1 MPFDAAADNLSAFV
15 RPGRDGTATLDL
27 FVEGVHCAGCV
38 RRIETELG
46 GRPGV
51 VAARLNLTDGVL
63 HLGWRAGE
71 AAAGELVAALAQ
83 LGYHAVPIEGAG
95 GADARG
101 AEDRWLMRCLAVA
114 GFAFGN
120 IMLLS
125 VSVWA
130 GAFADM
136 GPATRALFHWVSAL
150 IALPA
155 IAYAGQPFFAAALAS
170 VHARRLGMDVPIS
183 VGVLLTAGMSLFET
197 VHGGAHVYFDAAV
210 SLLFFLLVG
219 RVLDRHARSRANA
232 AAERLVALAAAT
244 AHVVGADGVARP
256 VPIRAVRA
264 GMTVAVA
271 AGDRVPVD
279 GLVATG
285 RSDIDTALVTGETLP
300 QPVGPGARVF
310 AGTLNLTGP
319 LTLAVTGAGE
329 GTLLAEIVRLLA
341 AAAQGRARYVR
352 LADRIAR
359 LYSPLVHVLAL
370 LAFVGWLAI
379 GGIGWQPALLV
390 AVAVLIVT
398 CPCALGLAVPVVQVV
413 ASGRL
418 FRRGILVKSADGLER
433 LAQADTVVFD
443 KTGTLT
449 LGRPVLVGG
458 EAIDAADLALAASLA
473 AASRHPLSRALAAAD
488 GPAAAPA
495 DVREEP
501 GSGLAAPSAAGE
513 VRLGSR
519 AWCGVADDA
528 PAAGPELWLAQP
540 GRAPVRFGFAD
551 TLRPDAADVVARLHA
566 AGYTV
571 ELLSGDRAE
580 VAAAVAGMLGIARW
594 QAAMAPAAK
603 AAHLAALA
611 AAGRKVLMVGD
622 GLNDAPALAAAFAS
636 MSPSTAA
643 DVSQTAADLVFQG
656 DRLAPVMEAIA
667 VARSARRLVI
677 QNFALAFA
685 YNALAVPLAVAG
697 LVTPLVAAVAMSSSS
712 LIVTLNALRLRAWRG

>member
-1 MPFDAAADNLSAFV
+1 MPFDSPADDLSAFV
-15 RPGRDGTATLDL
+15 RPGGDGTATLDL

-38 RRIETELG
+38 RRIETALG
-46 GRPGV
+46 GQPGV
-51 VAARLNLTDGVL
+51 VAARLNLTDRVL
-63 HLGWRAGE
+63 RLGWRPGE
-71 AAAGELVAALAQ
+71 AAAGELVAALTQ
-83 LGYHAVPIEGAG
+83 LGYRAVPIESPD

-101 AEDRWLMRCLAVA
+101 AEDRWLLRCLAVA

-136 GPATRALFHWVSAL
+136 GPATRELFHWVSAL

-155 IAYAGQPFFAAALAS
+155 VAYAGQPFFAAALAS
-170 VHARRLGMDVPIS
+170 IKARRLGMDLPIS

-197 VHGGAHVYFDAAV
+197 AAGGDHVYFDAAV

-244 AHVVGADGVARP
+244 AHVVGEDGAARP
-256 VPIRAVRA
+256 VPIRAVRS

-279 GLVATG
+279 GLVLSG
-285 RSDIDTALVTGETLP
+285 RSDVDTALVTGETLP
-300 QPVGPGARVF
+300 QAVEPGARVF

-319 LTLAVTGAGE
+319 LTLSVTGAGD
-329 GTLLAEIVRLLA
+329 GTLLAEIARLLA

-359 LYSPLVHVLAL
+359 LYSPLVHALAL
-370 LAFVGWLAI
+370 LTFFGWVAL
-379 GGIGWQPALLV
+379 GGMGWQPALLI
-390 AVAVLIVT
+390 AVAVLIIT

-433 LAQADTVVFD
+433 LAQADTIVFD

-449 LGRPVLVGG
+449 LGRPALVGRD
-458 EAIDAADLALAASLA
+458 ALDAADLAFAASIA
-473 AASRHPLSRALAAAD
+473 AASRHPLSRALVAAA
-488 GPAAAPA
+488 GPTPALA
-495 DVREEP
+495 DVREVP
-501 GSGLAAPSAAGE
+501 GSGLAAPTPDGE
-513 VRLGSR
+513 AQLGSR

-528 PAAGPELWLAQP
+528 PAAGPELWLARP
-540 GRAPVRFGFAD
+540 GRAPVCFRFAD
-551 TLRPDAADVVARLHA
+551 ALRFDAAETVAALHA
-566 AGYTV
+566 AGYST

-580 VAAAVAGMLGIARW
+580 VVAAVAGTLGIARW
-594 QAAMAPAAK
+594 QAAMTPGAK
-603 AAHLAALA
+603 AARLAELAAV
-611 AAGRKVLMVGD
+611 GRKVLMVGD

-656 DRLAPVMEAIA
+656 DRLAAVLEAIG
-667 VARSARRLVI
+667 VARGARRLVL